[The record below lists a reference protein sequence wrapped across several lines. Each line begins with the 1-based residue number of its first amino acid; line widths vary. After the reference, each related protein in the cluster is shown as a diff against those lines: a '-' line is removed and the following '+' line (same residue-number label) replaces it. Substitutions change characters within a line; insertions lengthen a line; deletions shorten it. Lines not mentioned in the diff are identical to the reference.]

1 MRALSCETHPHIPGT
16 TARAILWWTFLIVV
30 AATLLVFPIVYAIQ
44 YPYLSTIQRVIPPVT
59 FTALLMAWTLGRPV
73 AVLARR
79 SRSFQPVCDRAVSVV
94 IPCCNAA
101 DEIEV
106 VVASILT
113 QRVRPLEI
121 LLVENNSVDDT
132 WSVLQRLELEH
143 PEVRALQVETRT
155 GEYAAAVAI
164 NRGVS
169 LATHDYLVR
178 MDDDTIMAPGFLEHG
193 IAALV
198 ADESMAA
205 TAVNLRVRN
214 PVASLWTRFQTLEY
228 LLAMELDRR
237 FLDIF
242 NSILI
247 CSGGLSVFRRETV
260 IEAGGFCSLPRWVSE
275 DMDITLKAHRYGRV
289 VMAPDAVGY
298 TEVPDTFR
306 RLMRQRFIWAISGT
320 IAAYL
325 HREGIARPSYWYEGT
340 VGFLGL
346 PIRMLGAIRD
356 LFGFLFPV
364 YLVLLVRAS
373 GWWVAPVFGAW
384 MMMQLLQLLIL
395 RLALYETQGMRW
407 WWLMLL
413 FPILYAPVLLA
424 IRCVGT
430 WAGIIHV
437 WRLRHKEIEHTG
449 LVPRTVAPDYL
460 VTEIAVA
467 TSRS

>member
-1 MRALSCETHPHIPGT
+1 
-16 TARAILWWTFLIVV
+16 
-30 AATLLVFPIVYAIQ
+30 
-44 YPYLSTIQRVIPPVT
+44 
-59 FTALLMAWTLGRPV
+59 
-73 AVLARR
+73 
-79 SRSFQPVCDRAVSVV
+79 
-94 IPCCNAA
+94 
-101 DEIEV
+101 
-106 VVASILT
+106 
-113 QRVRPLEI
+113 
-121 LLVENNSVDDT
+121 
-132 WSVLQRLELEH
+132 
-143 PEVRALQVETRT
+143 
-155 GEYAAAVAI
+155 
-164 NRGVS
+164 
-169 LATHDYLVR
+169 
-178 MDDDTIMAPGFLEHG
+178 
-193 IAALV
+193 
-198 ADESMAA
+198 
-205 TAVNLRVRN
+205 
-214 PVASLWTRFQTLEY
+214 
-228 LLAMELDRR
+228 
-237 FLDIF
+237 
-242 NSILI
+242 
-247 CSGGLSVFRRETV
+247 
-260 IEAGGFCSLPRWVSE
+260 
-275 DMDITLKAHRYGRV
+275 
-289 VMAPDAVGY
+289 
-298 TEVPDTFR
+298 
-306 RLMRQRFIWAISGT
+306 
-320 IAAYL
+320 
-325 HREGIARPSYWYEGT
+325 